1 MNKTLDTVKKLSI
14 RMHKTRKISMSSLSE
29 RSAGHII
36 CVFMLVIL
44 TSIAVI
50 ATESS
55 SSSSPLLP
63 SSPASSPLLHPL
75 EDWNEGSEKHYQIEP
90 SFGDYGTW
98 NPTPRSGGGYS
109 APVPHAE
116 KSCRTSP
123 PSSFHSDFPF
133 PSTASLP

>member
-1 MNKTLDTVKKLSI
+1 
-14 RMHKTRKISMSSLSE
+14 MSSLSE
-29 RSAGHII
+29 RSVGHII
-36 CVFMLVIL
+36 WVFMLVIL
-44 TSIAVI
+44 TLIAVI

-55 SSSSPLLP
+55 
-63 SSPASSPLLHPL
+63 SSPLLHPL

-116 KSCRTSP
+116 KSCGTSP